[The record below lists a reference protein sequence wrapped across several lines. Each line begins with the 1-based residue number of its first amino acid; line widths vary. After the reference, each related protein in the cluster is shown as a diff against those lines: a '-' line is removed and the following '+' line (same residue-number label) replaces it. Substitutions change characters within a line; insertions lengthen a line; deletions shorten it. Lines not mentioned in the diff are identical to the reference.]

1 MNTACTAHAERTSYF
16 ATLPLYPFLEPED
29 TVVYLDID
37 DSQMRE
43 EGNEK
48 GVKNRK
54 KIGKIN

>member
-1 MNTACTAHAERTSYF
+1 MTTAGTAHAEKTSYF
-16 ATLPLYPFLEPED
+16 ATLSLYSFLDPED

-48 GVKNRK
+48 DM
-54 KIGKIN
+54 KIGKME